1 MRNKIWMLVGALIF
15 LIYGYDFL
23 AAWISQEDISYFSLF
38 LSLGGLLLF
47 FTRWFDMKKGTK
59 N

>member
-23 AAWISQEDISYFSLF
+23 TAWISQEDVSYFSLF

-47 FTRWFDMKKGTK
+47 CTRWFDMKKGTK
-59 N
+59 K